1 MARSDLDTDIE
12 EDARG
17 VALVRWDPVRPRPA
31 EPGVLAPVS
40 NFGDLLG
47 PLIVRQLLESAADPG
62 NEGSGRLLSVGS
74 VLHFARPGDTVWGTG
89 VNGKIPLGELLDAG
103 RLDVRATRGPYSAA
117 VLARHGHPVPAV
129 HGDPALLLP
138 ELFPEVAEWATR
150 KRRGTTVVPNM
161 HDHAALA
168 ADERTVDPQ
177 ADLWS
182 VVRAIAES
190 EFVVGSSLH
199 GVIVAE
205 ALGIPARAVRSSA
218 ESVFKY
224 DDYYAGTGR
233 WDVELASDVADA
245 ERRGGVRPPEWDAAA
260 LRRSFPADLW
270 GADREPAVSVAPWDG
285 RSTARRIDDRL
296 RSGATRLTHRDVV
309 TLATVAAAARG
320 GTGDGAVGAAVD
332 VSAVRRGSTGAD
344 APVGRNADAV
354 VVVLDGPDD
363 GVAGA
368 VRSALDTTEAD
379 VLLVVTTGDPSA
391 VRAAGLLAAETRV
404 HRIDAPG
411 LPFGDAVDVA
421 VDLSAAERFTVLRA
435 DERSIGLDRVF
446 GVLCPDVPLAVGRV
460 LQFSSTE
467 TWDASRTWH
476 DGRDRSVTAADW
488 PDAIAIRSLD
498 GLAMTRALWRRATA
512 DGSFAP
518 SSIARAAVDEAPGV
532 RLVSAPVVLR
542 RSATLDPSP
551 DRHRPGRLLLEQR
564 LRTEIPFAEA
574 AAASTPAV
582 REAYA
587 RSFLSDRGRERLAAS
602 LAEPWTDDL
611 PALDVSLC
619 GAAAHLVSVAPAE
632 ALDALPAD
640 LRAALVAL
648 SRGDTA
654 EARRCVA
661 PA

>member
-1 MARSDLDTDIE
+1 VARSDLETDIE
-12 EDARG
+12 QDARG

-47 PLIVRQLLESAADPG
+47 PLIVRRLLESTTDPG
-62 NEGSGRLLSVGS
+62 SEGSGRLLSVGS
-74 VLHFARPGDTVWGTG
+74 VLHFARPGDTVWGSG

-117 VLARHGHPVPAV
+117 ILARHGHAVPAV

-150 KRRGTTVVPNM
+150 KRRGTTIVPNM

-224 DDYYAGTGR
+224 DDYFAGTGR

-245 ERRGGVRPPEWDAAA
+245 ERLGGAGVPEWDAAA

-270 GADREPAVSVAPWDG
+270 GADRAPAATGSLWDG
-285 RSTARRIDDRL
+285 RATAERIDERL
-296 RSGATRLTHRDVV
+296 RLGATRLTHRDVV
-309 TLATVAAAARG
+309 TLAAVSAAARG
-320 GTGDGAVGAAVD
+320 RAGDGAADAAVD
-332 VSAVRRGSTGAD
+332 VPALRRVSAGDG
-344 APVGRNADAV
+344 APVGRRADAV

-368 VRSALDTTEAD
+368 VRSALDTTDAD
-379 VLLVVTTGDPSA
+379 VLLVVTTSDPEA
-391 VRAAGLLAAETRV
+391 ARAAALLTAEARV
-404 HRIDAPG
+404 QRIDAPG
-411 LPFGDAVDVA
+411 LPFGDAIDVA
-421 VDLSAAERFTVLRA
+421 VDVSAAERFAVLRA
-435 DERSIGLDRVF
+435 DARSIGLGRVLAGLDR
-446 GVLCPDVPLAVGRV
+446 DVPLAVGRV

-467 TWDASRTWH
+467 TWDASRLWH
-476 DGRDRSVTAADW
+476 DGRDRVVAAADW
-488 PDAIAIRSLD
+488 PNAIAIRSLD
-498 GLAMTRALWRRATA
+498 GFALTRALWRRATA
-512 DGSFAP
+512 GGSFAP
-518 SSIARAAVDEAPGV
+518 SSIARAAVDAAPRI
-532 RLVSAPVVLR
+532 RLVGAPVVLR
-542 RSATLDPSP
+542 RSATLDPP
-551 DRHRPGRLLLEQR
+551 QGRHRPGRLLLEQR

-574 AAASTPAV
+574 ASASTPAIRAV
-582 REAYA
+582 YA
-587 RSFLSDRGRERLAAS
+587 RSFLSDRGRERLAVS
-602 LAEPWTDDL
+602 LAETWTDHL

-619 GAAAHLVSVAPAE
+619 GAAAHLVSVVPDG
-632 ALDALPAD
+632 ALDALPSD
-640 LRAALVAL
+640 LRAALDAL

-654 EARRCVA
+654 EARRRIT

>member
-1 MARSDLDTDIE
+1 VTRSELEADIE

-17 VALVRWDPVRPRPA
+17 VALVRWDPVRPRPT

-47 PLIVRQLLESAADPG
+47 PVIVRRLLESTTEPG
-62 NEGSGRLLSVGS
+62 SEGVGRLLSVGS
-74 VLHFARPGDTVWGTG
+74 VLHFARPGDTVWGSG

-117 VLARHGHPVPAV
+117 ALARNGHVVPSV

-150 KRRGTTVVPNM
+150 KRRGTTIVPNM
-161 HDHAALA
+161 HDHAAVA
-168 ADERTVDPQ
+168 ADERTIDPQ

-233 WDVELASDVADA
+233 WDVELAADIADA
-245 ERRGGVRPPEWDAAA
+245 ERLGGAPPPVWDAAA

-270 GADREPAVSVAPWDG
+270 GADRDLAATGTSWDG
-285 RSTARRIDDRL
+285 HATAERIDERL
-296 RSGATRLTHRDVV
+296 RLGATRLTHRDVV
-309 TLATVAAAARG
+309 TLATVAGAARG
-320 GTGDGAVGAAVD
+320 RAGDGVADPAVGVPGLRRR
-332 VSAVRRGSTGAD
+332 AVRGGA
-344 APVGRNADAV
+344 PMGRRVDAV

-363 GVAGA
+363 GVVGA
-368 VRSALDTTEAD
+368 VRSALDTTDAD
-379 VLLVVTTGDPSA
+379 VLLVVTSSDPVA
-391 VRAAGLLAAETRV
+391 ARAAGMLATEERV
-404 HRIDAPG
+404 QRIDAPG

-421 VDLSAAERFTVLRA
+421 VDVSSAERFAVLGVNA
-435 DERSIGLDRVF
+435 RSIGLDRVLE
-446 GVLCPDVPLAVGRV
+446 GLDDDVPLAVGRV

-476 DGRDRSVTAADW
+476 DGRDRSVTAVDW

-498 GLAMTRALWRRATA
+498 GLALTRSLWRRATA
-512 DGSFAP
+512 GGSFAP
-518 SSIARAAVDEAPGV
+518 SSIARAAVDAAPRV
-532 RLVSAPVVLR
+532 RLVGAPAVLR
-542 RSATLDPSP
+542 RSATLDPASGP
-551 DRHRPGRLLLEQR
+551 HRPGRLLLEER

-574 AAASTPAV
+574 ASASTPAT
-582 REAYA
+582 RAAYA
-587 RSFLSDRGRERLAAS
+587 RSFLSDRGRERLAVS
-602 LAEPWTDDL
+602 LAEPWTDHL

-619 GAAAHLVSVAPAE
+619 GAAAHLVSVVPDG
-632 ALDALPAD
+632 ALEALPAD
-640 LRAALVAL
+640 LRAALVSL
-648 SRGDTA
+648 SRGDTV

-661 PA
+661 PD